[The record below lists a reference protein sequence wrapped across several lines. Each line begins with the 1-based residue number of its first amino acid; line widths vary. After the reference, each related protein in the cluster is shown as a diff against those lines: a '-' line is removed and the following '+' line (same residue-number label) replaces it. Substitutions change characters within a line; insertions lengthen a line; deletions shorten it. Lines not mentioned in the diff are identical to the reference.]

1 MKPLSFIIITY
12 NRPDDAL
19 ELLQN
24 ISALDEAGSLLEE
37 VILVNNRSTVS
48 YEKVEDYIRSRAGF
62 PFKYMEAPDNL
73 GVAKGRNFAL
83 RFATAP
89 ILILLDDDA
98 VLQNKDALKQILL
111 AFEQTPGDQ
120 PKIGRE
126 TAIVSFKV
134 LYYDTLDMQKNGLP
148 HKKYNKYKDKHS
160 FYTYYYAG
168 GAHAIKKQAL
178 EEIGYYPEDFFYGME
193 EYDLGYRL
201 VDKGYS
207 IQYNDSIVMLHKE
220 SPLGRK
226 PTSEKLKMMWVNKS
240 KVAWRYLPKIYF
252 YSTALL
258 WSFQYLRVTGFSLK
272 QYFGGW
278 KAIMTIPRNE
288 QRKKISKQSLAYLRK
303 VEARLYY

>member
-24 ISALDEAGSLLEE
+24 IAGLDDAADLLQEI
-37 VILVNNRSTVS
+37 ILVNNKSTVN
-48 YEKVEDYIRSRAGF
+48 YDKVRDYVQANNTL
-62 PFKYMEAPDNL
+62 PFKYIEAPDNL

-98 VLQNKDALKQILL
+98 VLQNKDALKQTLL
-111 AFEQTPGDQ
+111 AFENKPVGQTNIDRP
-120 PKIGRE
+120 
-126 TAIVSFKV
+126 TVIVSFKV
-134 LYYDTLDMQKNGLP
+134 LYYDTLEMQKNGLP
-148 HKKYNKYKDKHS
+148 HKKYEKYKDKHS
-160 FYTYYYAG
+160 FYTYFYAG
-168 GAHAIKKQAL
+168 GAHAVKREVL
-178 EEIGYYPEDFFYGME
+178 DEVGDYPEDFFYGME
-193 EYDLGYRL
+193 EYDLSYRL
-201 VDKGYS
+201 IDKGYA
-207 IQYNDSIVMLHKE
+207 IQYNDKIVMLHKE

-226 PTSEKLKMMWVNKS
+226 PPSQKLKMMWVNKS

-258 WSFQYLRVTGFSLK
+258 WSFQYLRITGFNLK
-272 QYFGGW
+272 HYFEGW
-278 KAIMTIPRNE
+278 KAVSGISRSE
-288 QRKKISKQSLAYLRK
+288 KRKRISKESIDYLRK